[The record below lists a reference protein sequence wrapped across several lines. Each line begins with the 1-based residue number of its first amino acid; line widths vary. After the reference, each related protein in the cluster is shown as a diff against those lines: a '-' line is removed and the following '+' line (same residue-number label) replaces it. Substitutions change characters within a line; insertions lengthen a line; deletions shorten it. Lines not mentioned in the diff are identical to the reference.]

1 MIEERAI
8 IGKTWYNKI
17 LVPGYFYDRD
27 DLLHQ
32 IRFPWLKNIIIWGYC
47 KKANVS
53 HIERHQRDL
62 YEGVEI
68 WLNILITGRNK
79 YYIPS
84 KFLEITLFAVTS

>member
-32 IRFPWLKNIIIWGYC
+32 IRFPWLKNIII
-47 KKANVS
+47 
-53 HIERHQRDL
+53 
-62 YEGVEI
+62 
-68 WLNILITGRNK
+68 
-79 YYIPS
+79 
-84 KFLEITLFAVTS
+84 

>member
-1 MIEERAI
+1 MCICN
-8 IGKTWYNKI
+8 Y
-17 LVPGYFYDRD
+17 L
-27 DLLHQ
+27 
-32 IRFPWLKNIIIWGYC
+32 LKNIVWGYC

-84 KFLEITLFAVTS
+84 KFLEITLFAVTSLYALFNFTHCAGE